1 MSKKLLSAGLIL
13 VLLITMVGCSADTFT
28 PESTSSK
35 FKLKK
40 VSAITLHGPDTT
52 GENSEGVKIE
62 IQQNKGTDFTRL
74 VTLIEGKKLD
84 TCPTMD
90 FGLCYLTFSFT
101 QGESTKVYPANDGSN
116 YVCLYSLNPAV
127 AKYLELPQKDMEE
140 LTAIIEKYQIEVK
153 Y

>member
-1 MSKKLLSAGLIL
+1 MMKKILSAGLIL

-74 VTLIEGKKLD
+74 VTLIQGKKQD
-84 TCPTMD
+84 TCPTLD
-90 FGLCYLTFSFT
+90 FGMCYFTFSFT
-101 QGESTKVYPANDGSN
+101 QGQPTKVYPANDGSN

-127 AKYLELPQKDMEE
+127 AKYLELPEEDMEE
-140 LTAIIEKYQIEVK
+140 LIAIIEKYQIQVK